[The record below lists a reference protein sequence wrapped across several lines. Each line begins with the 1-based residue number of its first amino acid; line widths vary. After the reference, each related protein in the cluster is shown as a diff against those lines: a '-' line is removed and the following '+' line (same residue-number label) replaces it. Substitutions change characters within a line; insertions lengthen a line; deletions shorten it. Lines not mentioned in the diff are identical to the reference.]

1 MLDAGDALG
10 GVGRFT
16 FQMTSVFLGTVAM
29 KRSIELLGTE
39 VAPIV
44 RAARANR

>member
-1 MLDAGDALG
+1 
-10 GVGRFT
+10 
-16 FQMTSVFLGTVAM
+16 MTHAAYRLLIANDDRNVRKILSITAAM

-44 RAARANR
+44 RAAQARP